1 MSLARFSVNNR
12 VLVNMLML
20 VILMAG
26 GIFAF
31 TLVREFFPESRPD
44 KLMITA
50 VYPGQQ
56 PEEVEKSVTIKVEE
70 AVHDIEG
77 IEKVDSTVSEGVSM
91 TTLTLYSDV
100 EDINVVVQEVK
111 SEVDAL
117 ADLPED
123 VERVTI
129 NKLEPRLPVISVAL
143 YGEGSEAELKRAVK
157 RLRDDLLLL
166 PGVSD
171 VQLSGIR
178 SDEIS
183 IELKPLKLL
192 EYDITFDEVATAIR
206 GVNID
211 VSSGQLKGDR
221 LTVSVRMLGEERRG
235 IDLEN
240 IVIRSDPDG
249 RKVLLKDLATVRD
262 GFVESD
268 LESYFNGE
276 PAANCIVYKTP
287 SQDAIQISRLVKAY
301 VNGKRGADFDPFGFQ
316 QIANDPWY
324 IKPVS
329 TVGSGLSWLM
339 TVISGRGDPRT
350 IYEQS
355 AAQPFEH
362 QFQVALHTDL
372 ARFIEG
378 RLDLMTRNGLSLIHI

>member
-44 KLMITA
+44 KVMITA

-143 YGEGSEAELKRAVK
+143 YGKGTEAELKRASDISGPAGVESGK
-157 RLRDDLLLL
+157 RTTPVWHTFWVLTTRQFSPLSPPNARLL
-166 PGVSD
+166 PLQYSHG
-171 VQLSGIR
+171 
-178 SDEIS
+178 
-183 IELKPLKLL
+183 PL
-192 EYDITFDEVATAIR
+192 
-206 GVNID
+206 
-211 VSSGQLKGDR
+211 
-221 LTVSVRMLGEERRG
+221 
-235 IDLEN
+235 
-240 IVIRSDPDG
+240 
-249 RKVLLKDLATVRD
+249 
-262 GFVESD
+262 
-268 LESYFNGE
+268 
-276 PAANCIVYKTP
+276 
-287 SQDAIQISRLVKAY
+287 
-301 VNGKRGADFDPFGFQ
+301 
-316 QIANDPWY
+316 
-324 IKPVS
+324 
-329 TVGSGLSWLM
+329 
-339 TVISGRGDPRT
+339 
-350 IYEQS
+350 
-355 AAQPFEH
+355 
-362 QFQVALHTDL
+362 
-372 ARFIEG
+372 
-378 RLDLMTRNGLSLIHI
+378 

>member
-31 TLVREFFPESRPD
+31 TLVREFFPESRPN
-44 KLMITA
+44 KVMIAA

-129 NKLEPRLPVISVAL
+129 NKLAPRLPVISVAL

-192 EYDITFDEVATAIR
+192 EY
-206 GVNID
+206 
-211 VSSGQLKGDR
+211 
-221 LTVSVRMLGEERRG
+221 
-235 IDLEN
+235 
-240 IVIRSDPDG
+240 
-249 RKVLLKDLATVRD
+249 
-262 GFVESD
+262 
-268 LESYFNGE
+268 
-276 PAANCIVYKTP
+276 
-287 SQDAIQISRLVKAY
+287 
-301 VNGKRGADFDPFGFQ
+301 
-316 QIANDPWY
+316 
-324 IKPVS
+324 
-329 TVGSGLSWLM
+329 LSLY
-339 TVISGRGDPRT
+339 THLPLPT
-350 IYEQS
+350 IYS
-355 AAQPFEH
+355 
-362 QFQVALHTDL
+362 V
-372 ARFIEG
+372 
-378 RLDLMTRNGLSLIHI
+378 